1 MSFDEKNVFL
11 FKLFATN
18 SKKVNEIINLY
29 QYDFISKLMSNQEPT
44 KHIDLKDKSQF
55 SLSFI
60 LK

>member
-1 MSFDEKNVFL
+1 MSYNKKNVFL

-44 KHIDLKDKSQF
+44 KHIDLKDKS
-55 SLSFI
+55 LLPI
-60 LK
+60 